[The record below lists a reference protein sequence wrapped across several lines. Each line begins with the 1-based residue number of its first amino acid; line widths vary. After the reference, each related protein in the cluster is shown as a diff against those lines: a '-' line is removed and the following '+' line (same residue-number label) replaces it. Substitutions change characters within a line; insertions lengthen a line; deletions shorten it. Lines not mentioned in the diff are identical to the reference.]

1 MTDDDKSNT
10 SWKSIQL
17 ILAVL
22 GLYMLDKPTNN
33 GDS

>member
-22 GLYMLDKPTNN
+22 GLYTLGDLNDK
-33 GDS
+33 